1 MIVAA
6 GLAISTA
13 VVIFFF
19 LVPEPELLEIVVEEY
34 TEKEALIDTA

>member
-6 GLAISTA
+6 VLAISTG

-19 LVPEPELLEIVVEEY
+19 LVPEPELVGIVVEEY